1 MIKPFVLVHGA
12 WVGGWYLRDIARV
25 LRAAGYEVFT
35 PTLTGLGERAH
46 LAHRAVG
53 LDTHVQ
59 DIVNVLF
66 HEDLWAVT
74 LVGHS
79 YGGMVITGVAE
90 AMPERIGQLI
100 YLDALVPK
108 HGQSAGDLAPA
119 FMPYFEAAA
128 RQAGDGWQVPH
139 DPPHPRKLPHP
150 LKSLQDQLVL
160 THPLAAQLLRTYVLF
175 TASSF
180 AFASVFA
187 EIAHNVRAEGWRYR
201 ELAVEH
207 IAPETDPQAVA
218 ELLLELA

>member
-1 MIKPFVLVHGA
+1 MKPFVLVHGA

-35 PTLTGLGERAH
+35 PTLTGLGERVH
-46 LAHRAVG
+46 LGHRDVG

-59 DIVNVLF
+59 DIVNVLIY
-66 HEDLWAVT
+66 EDLWEVT

-79 YGGMVITGVAE
+79 YGGMVVTGVAE
-90 AMPERIGQLI
+90 AVPERIGQLI

-108 HGQSAGDLAPA
+108 NGQSAGDLAPA
-119 FMPYFEAAA
+119 FMPYFEEAA

-139 DPPHPRKLPHP
+139 DPPQPRRLPHP

-160 THPLAAQLLRTYVLF
+160 THPLAAQLPHTYVLF

-180 AFASVFA
+180 PFASVFT
-187 EIAHNVRAEGWRYR
+187 EIAHNARAAGWHYR
-201 ELAVEH
+201 ELAVDH

-218 ELLLELA
+218 ELLLVLA

>member
-1 MIKPFVLVHGA
+1 MKPFVLVHGA

-25 LRAAGYEVFT
+25 LRSAGYEVFT
-35 PTLTGLGERAH
+35 PTLTGLGERVH
-46 LAHRAVG
+46 LGHRDVG

-66 HEDLWAVT
+66 HEDLQEVT

-90 AMPERIGQLI
+90 VVPERIGQLI

-108 HGQSAGDLAPA
+108 NGQSAGDLAPA
-119 FMPYFEAAA
+119 FMPYFEEAA
-128 RQAGDGWQVPH
+128 RQVGDGWQVPH

-150 LKSLQDQLVL
+150 LKSLQDPLAL
-160 THPLAAQLLRTYVLF
+160 THPVAAQLPRTYVLF

-180 AFASVFA
+180 PFAPVFA
-187 EIAHNVRAEGWRYR
+187 QIAQNVQAEGWRYR
-201 ELAVEH
+201 ELAVDH
-207 IAPETDPQAVA
+207 IAPETDPQALA

>member
-1 MIKPFVLVHGA
+1 MKPFVLVHGA

-35 PTLTGLGERAH
+35 PTLTGLGERVH
-46 LAHRAVG
+46 LGHREVG

-66 HEDLWAVT
+66 HEDLWEVT

-90 AMPERIGQLI
+90 AATERIGQLI

-108 HGQSAGDLAPA
+108 NGQSAGDLAPA
-119 FMPYFEAAA
+119 FMPYFEEAA
-128 RQAGDGWQVPH
+128 RQVGDGWQVPH

-150 LKSLQDQLVL
+150 LKSLQQPL
-160 THPLAAQLLRTYVLF
+160 TIANPAAAQLPRTYVLF

-180 AFASVFA
+180 PFAPVFA
-187 EIAHNVRAEGWRYR
+187 QIAQNVQAEGWRYR
-201 ELAVEH
+201 ELAVDH
-207 IAPETDPQAVA
+207 IAPETDPQALA